1 MELATQ
7 EPLKTTLYTLP
18 AMAFFGR
25 GVQSSDMI
33 PFIAGYT
40 SRSYYLRFCDP
51 HYQNC
56 HLSSVS

>member
-7 EPLKTTLYTLP
+7 EPLKTTLCTLP
-18 AMAFFGR
+18 AVAFFGW

-40 SRSYYLRFCDP
+40 SRS
-51 HYQNC
+51 
-56 HLSSVS
+56 